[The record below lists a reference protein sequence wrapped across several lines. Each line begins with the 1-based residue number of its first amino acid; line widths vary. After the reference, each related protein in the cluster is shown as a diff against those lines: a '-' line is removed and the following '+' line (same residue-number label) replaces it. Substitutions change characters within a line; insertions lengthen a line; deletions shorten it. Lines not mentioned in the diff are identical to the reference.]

1 MACQAMLKT
10 RQPAM
15 PAPGRPGRVRRDA
28 ASGTVYSD
36 VPGTPAVPGVPWWGA
51 LSAAVAPVLLVSG
64 WTFAAGRQ
72 RGTYNAVAD
81 TVSALAAEGA
91 ADRWVMTLAFLVAG
105 VFEVVTGLSLRPA
118 AAAGRLILMAG
129 RVAGVLVAASPEP
142 AGGGGSVRHMS
153 VAAVGLV
160 ALAAWPAAARRRG
173 PSVPWGLRPA
183 VSAGASALLLAVLLW
198 FGAEL
203 LTSGGQAGLAE
214 RLLGGLQTLW
224 PVLVILSCR
233 LSRPVTQPPGRPGD
247 LPVQRHNN
255 RAHEGPRQRARRL
268 SALRPITA
276 PRPRRLRVLGGRHA
290 WTSRPKVRRL

>member
-1 MACQAMLKT
+1 MTCQAMLKT

-15 PAPGRPGRVRRDA
+15 PAPGRPARARRDA
-28 ASGTVYSD
+28 ASGTVPSD
-36 VPGTPAVPGVPWWGA
+36 VPATPAMPGVPWWGMV
-51 LSAAVAPVLLVSG
+51 SAAVAPVLLISG
-64 WTFAAGRQ
+64 WTF
-72 RGTYNAVAD
+72 
-81 TVSALAAEGA
+81 A
-91 ADRWVMTLAFLVAG
+91 ADRWVMTLAFLLAG
-105 VFEVVTGLSLRPA
+105 AFEVVTGLSLRPA

-129 RVAGVLVAASPEP
+129 GVAGLLIAASPEP

-153 VAAVGLV
+153 VAAAALV

-183 VSAGASALLLAVLLW
+183 VPAGASAVLLAVLLW

-233 LSRPVTQPPGRPGD
+233 LSRPGTQPPGRG
-247 LPVQRHNN
+247 H
-255 RAHEGPRQRARRL
+255 PRL
-268 SALRPITA
+268 T
-276 PRPRRLRVLGGRHA
+276 GGVGA
-290 WTSRPKVRRL
+290 N